1 MTNKDDD
8 YKDITLYQKIRNRF
22 YIELDLIKSQIL
34 SNKQLIFWILVITF
48 LISINYNILSIPDNY
63 NQIGGKISDFSNR
76 KQEHQKYV
84 SDLKKKYESG
94 DMSSKDYR
102 KQMNKESKK
111 YIKDMK
117 KDSNKYVKDL
127 KKEKKKD
134 LKEEK
139 KERKQQYKNYRRS
152 IKARKKYYKA
162 KDKMVKNR
170 QGIKEQLAMS
180 RDIYMPS
187 GIVNF
192 TKTYLIRGIMV
203 ISVIMFMMG
212 IIIIPIIILAFYSF
226 YNIRSSFMTIR
237 TF

>member
-22 YIELDLIKSQIL
+22 YTELDLIKSQIL

-76 KQEHQKYV
+76 KKEYQKSV

-94 DMSSKDYR
+94 DISSKDYI
-102 KQMNKESKK
+102 KQMN
-111 YIKDMK
+111 
-117 KDSNKYVKDL
+117 KDSNKYVKDI
-127 KKEKKKD
+127 KKEQKK
-134 LKEEK
+134 EK

-192 TKTYLIRGIMV
+192 TKTYLIRGLMV